1 MLRKL
6 ILVGLVAGVSGAA
19 SADPLQIQSTTLTQ
33 TNVHNYALIA
43 PGSVST
49 EITVDQTGADNNTVV
64 DQSGDINVA
73 EVNQRA
79 KSGNNSDVNQDG
91 VNQHRRGDAAIQL
104 RRHSRR
110 DARLHRAAD
119 QCRLPVRVQQRRREH
134 PRADRSGQ
142 HADQQLRQDALN
154 FEAIRLK
161 RGGR

>member
-6 ILVGLVAGVSGAA
+6 ILVGLVAGASGAA

-79 KSGNNSDVNQDG
+79 KSGNTSDVNQDG
-91 VNQHRRGDAAIQL
+91 VINIAA
-104 RRHSRR
+104 
-110 DARLHRAAD
+110 
-119 QCRLPVRVQQRRREH
+119 VTQQYNFGGIPGATLGYIGQQTNVGFLSEFN
-134 PRADRSGQ
+134 SGGVSI
-142 HADQQLRQDALN
+142 LALTGPGN
-154 FEAIRLK
+154 TLISSF
-161 RGGR
+161 GRTH

>member
-49 EITVDQTGADNNTVV
+49 EITVNQTGADNNTVV
-64 DQSGDINVA
+64 DQSGEINVA

-91 VNQHRRGDAAIQL
+91 AINIAA
-104 RRHSRR
+104 
-110 DARLHRAAD
+110 
-119 QCRLPVRVQQRRREH
+119 VTQQYNFGGIPGATPGYTGQQTNVGFLSEFN
-134 PRADRSGQ
+134 SGGVSI
-142 HADQQLRQDALN
+142 LALTGPGN
-154 FEAIRLK
+154 TLISSF
-161 RGGR
+161 GRTH